1 MWGYY
6 TIDQPKCGS
15 TNGSLEDQYKRMD
28 LEVQF
33 DGQRDFNLP
42 PPVVPNKAQLFV
54 NGLKLTIGKDFTF
67 SNSGVLTILSEFY
80 PLEKTD
86 QIEIRYL

>member
-6 TIDQPKCGS
+6 TFDQQNNGS
-15 TNGSLEDQYKRMD
+15 ANGSLEDQYKRMD

-33 DGQRDFNLP
+33 DGQREFNLP
-42 PPVVPNKAQLFV
+42 PPLVPNKAQLFV
-54 NGLKLTIGKDFTF
+54 NGLKLTIGKEFTF

-80 PLEKTD
+80 PLEITD